1 MGKALDT
8 FVEVWHETFPNQK
21 SEARNKMEERK
32 KRTKMV
38 REMEEKQASMTPEEL
53 EAYEQ
58 SIPEWKRGALTITE
72 ESLQEE

>member
-53 EAYEQ
+53 EAYE
-58 SIPEWKRGALTITE
+58 
-72 ESLQEE
+72 